1 MKSVYF
7 LDGRPAFQGLMGK
20 MKMGFLELSKNNPEA
35 TEGISINTTRI
46 AAAAI
51 QSAQEASP
59 DQLAEMIDYDFMP
72 DQGFK
77 DKTKHTGAK
86 FKTVHLPLRMTDY
99 LKAGAA
105 ALNIHVLGPREDAEL
120 ASEKP
125 NPTPHRITHRQYL
138 HLVVL
143 HLSRLPEDYQLMCLV
158 GSDALYP
165 FFMPGA
171 DPKK

>member
-1 MKSVYF
+1 MKTIYF
-7 LDGRPAFQGLMGK
+7 LDGRPAFQGLIGR
-20 MKMGFLELSKNNPEA
+20 MKSGFLELSKNKPHA

-46 AAAAI
+46 IAAAI
-51 QSAQEASP
+51 QSAHDVSP
-59 DQLAEMIDYDFMP
+59 DQLAALIDYDFIP

-77 DKTKHTGAK
+77 DKTKHVEAK

-105 ALNIHVLGPREDAEL
+105 TLNIHVLGPREDAEL
-120 ASEKP
+120 ASQKP
-125 NPTPHRITHRQYL
+125 NPTPHRITRRQYL

-143 HLSRLPEDYQLMCLV
+143 HLNRLSKDNQLTCLV
-158 GSDALYP
+158 GSDQLYP
-165 FFMPGA
+165 FFMPGV